1 MSDDRLEFKIT
12 HDLQKKDVYLEDM
25 SLEIAKVFVV
35 IIQSITGI
43 VELTSKNKNLKIS
56 VRKGSAVICVEGSE
70 IKTVETKFRQVI
82 ERRSTNKQL
91 VEQWRRIQNVLN
103 EDGAEYE
110 ANFYRKGKK
119 ISIIEDLKSS
129 KKLRTRRKEKPPVK
143 TNIEFLTGRLMA
155 VGGKK
160 PNIHVEVAKQEKA
173 LVIECT
179 ELKANKAKAFLYKKI
194 WLSVWVTQKGEE
206 KEYVMCDSYW
216 ETQQNLF
223 NRFSQFIK
231 DMENSED
238 EIESLKILHYRCQ
251 EYLKN
256 QDYGTYRKFLRLFN
270 TESSDLNVLK
280 TLLIVS
286 RPFNESEILG
296 LLLKELELLFEKKL
310 AKA

>member
-1 MSDDRLEFKIT
+1 MPVDRLEFKIT
-12 HDLQKKDVYLEDM
+12 HDLQKRDVHLEDM

-56 VRKGSAVICVEGSE
+56 VRKGSAVICVEGPE

-119 ISIIEDLKSS
+119 VSIIKDLKSS
-129 KKLRTRRKEKPPVK
+129 KKLRTRRKEKPAVK
-143 TNIEFLTGRLMA
+143 TNIEFLTGKLLA

-173 LVIECT
+173 LIIECT

-194 WLSVWVTQKGEE
+194 WLSVWVTKKGED
-206 KEYVMCDSYW
+206 KDYVMCDSYW
-216 ETQQNLF
+216 ETQEALF
-223 NRFSQFIK
+223 NNFSQFIK
-231 DMENSED
+231 GMENAED
-238 EIESLKILHYRCQ
+238 EIESLKKLHYKCQ
-251 EYLKN
+251 DFLKV
-256 QDYGTYRKFLRLFN
+256 QDYGNYRKFLRLFN
-270 TESSDLNVLK
+270 TENTDLNVLK

-286 RPFNESEILG
+286 RPFKESETLG
-296 LLLKELELLFEKKL
+296 PLLKELENLFQKKL
-310 AKA
+310 EKA